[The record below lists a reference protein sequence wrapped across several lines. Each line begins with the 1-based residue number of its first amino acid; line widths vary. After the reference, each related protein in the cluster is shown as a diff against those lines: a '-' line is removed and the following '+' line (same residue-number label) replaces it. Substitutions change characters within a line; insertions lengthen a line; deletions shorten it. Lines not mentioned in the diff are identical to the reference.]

1 MGGLVHSMDQR
12 LYIALVGFRSDDL
25 VSASLFGRLL
35 VTLVT
40 ESTTNRMTVPFEQRD
55 DVQRFD
61 VKDKQVIAF
70 QLESLILAQNER
82 WRQA

>member
-1 MGGLVHSMDQR
+1 MADVIITANDSTTYTLNAG
-12 LYIALVGFRSDDL
+12 DDYLL
-25 VSASLFGRLL
+25 VSG
-35 VTLVT
+35 VTHYTSQV
-40 ESTTNRMTVPFEQRD
+40 

-61 VKDKQVIAF
+61 VKDKQAIAF

>member
-1 MGGLVHSMDQR
+1 MIEWNSFTVWTAFVSFETKHRQTENNRLHFGFLAGSGSLCMPSQGLCMIKATS
-12 LYIALVGFRSDDL
+12 
-25 VSASLFGRLL
+25 
-35 VTLVT
+35 
-40 ESTTNRMTVPFEQRD
+40 

-61 VKDKQVIAF
+61 VKDKHVSAF

>member
-1 MGGLVHSMDQR
+1 MV
-12 LYIALVGFRSDDL
+12 
-25 VSASLFGRLL
+25 
-35 VTLVT
+35 
-40 ESTTNRMTVPFEQRD
+40 

-61 VKDKQVIAF
+61 VKDKQAIAF